1 MRNGFIFN
9 FDLCVNCKACN
20 AACLL
25 ENNWPASARNI
36 YTYNFEAFPGLP
48 VTHLSLAC
56 NHCEKPLCLEGCPT
70 NAFRKDIPTSAIIIE
85 SKKCIGCMYCIW
97 NCPYD
102 APKFNVNKG
111 FMEKCNFCF
120 SRINERVEPACTA
133 ACPTGAL
140 RFGEVPEIARSNA
153 LKWVPEKDINP
164 ALLIIGSNTRTPLMI
179 FPENGSNNQRNIPV
193 NTGKNIS
200 GEWSLILFSFLTV
213 VSVSFGIADLL
224 GGRSVNKISAITILI
239 LAGIFSLLHLQKK
252 SGALK
257 AILNFKSSP
266 LSREIFLFAIYF
278 LFSVATQLTGSPT
291 LLVISVIIGL
301 LLLMA
306 IDSVYT
312 YADKSVLMISHSG
325 QSFLTGLLIGSYLLN
340 ALLPFLF
347 IAFVKVLFNLYS
359 LIRSR
364 PGNLFFT
371 LRIFRVAFL
380 LIISAT
386 MISGKAGNDV
396 VNFIIFLSG
405 EFADRILYYADF
417 DPVNINSEIT
427 KFEILSHNEKERS

>member
-25 ENNWPASARNI
+25 ENNWSVSARNI
-36 YTYNFEAFPGLP
+36 YIYNLEVLPGLP
-48 VTHLSLAC
+48 ITHLSLAC
-56 NHCEKPLCLEGCPT
+56 NHCEKPLCLDGCPT
-70 NAFRKDIPTSAIIIE
+70 GAFRKDFLTSAIIIE
-85 SKKCIGCMYCIW
+85 NRKCIGCSYCTW

-102 APKFNVNKG
+102 APKLNVNKG

-120 SRINERVEPACTA
+120 SRINEGVEPACTA

-140 RFGEVPEIARSNA
+140 RFGEVPEIARDNI
-153 LKWVPEKDINP
+153 LKWVPGKDINP
-164 ALLIIGSNTRTPLMI
+164 SLLINGSKTLTPLII
-179 FPENGSNNQRNIPV
+179 FPENRLDEQRNAEG
-193 NTGKNIS
+193 NKEKNIS

-213 VSVSFGIADLL
+213 ISVSFGISDLL
-224 GGRSVNKISAITILI
+224 GGRSVNKISAIIILI
-239 LAGIFSLLHLQKK
+239 LAVIFSLFHLQKK
-252 SGALK
+252 PGALE
-257 AILNFKSSP
+257 AVLNFKSSP
-266 LSREIFLFAIYF
+266 LSREIVFFAVYF
-278 LFSVATQLTGSPT
+278 LFSVATQMTGNPA
-291 LLVISVIIGL
+291 LLMISVIIGL

-312 YADKSVLMISHSG
+312 YADRSVLMIFHSG
-325 QSFLTGLLIGSYLLN
+325 QTFLTGLLIGSYLLN
-340 ALLPFLF
+340 ALFPFMF
-347 IAFVKVLFNLYS
+347 IASVKVLFNLYC

-371 LRIFRVAFL
+371 LRILRVAFL
-380 LIISAT
+380 LIISAA
-386 MISGKAGNDV
+386 MISGKTGNDF

-417 DPVNINSEIT
+417 EPVNINSEIT
-427 KFEILSHNEKERS
+427 KLEILSQNEKERN